1 MPVTQYYDTKNDVV
15 VEGIRIDPSEPSKV
29 IEEFCPDLRWDQVN
43 GIDFLPDG
51 RRQQHYP
58 NMPFFTI
65 GRNRNG
71 NLFDYLMNL
80 SGGFVI
86 FSETEFRNRF
96 TSA

>member
-29 IEEFCPDLRWDQVN
+29 IEEFCPELRWDQVN

-58 NMPFFTI
+58 NMDFFRVNARG
-65 GRNRNG
+65 GR
-71 NLFDYLMNL
+71 LFDYVMKM
-80 SGGFVI
+80 SGGNFVI
-86 FSETEFRNRF
+86 FSENDFRNRF